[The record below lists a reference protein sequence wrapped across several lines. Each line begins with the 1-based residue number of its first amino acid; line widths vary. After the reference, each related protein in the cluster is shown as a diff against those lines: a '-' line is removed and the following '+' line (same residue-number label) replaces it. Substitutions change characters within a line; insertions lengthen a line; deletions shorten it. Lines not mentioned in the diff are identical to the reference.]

1 VLTQLQNL
9 ESIVTSS
16 GANFG
21 TKLLYSK
28 FEPYCDYIQR
38 CDSYFTF
45 SHNLVITVYT
55 LLILTK

>member
-1 VLTQLQNL
+1 MQNL